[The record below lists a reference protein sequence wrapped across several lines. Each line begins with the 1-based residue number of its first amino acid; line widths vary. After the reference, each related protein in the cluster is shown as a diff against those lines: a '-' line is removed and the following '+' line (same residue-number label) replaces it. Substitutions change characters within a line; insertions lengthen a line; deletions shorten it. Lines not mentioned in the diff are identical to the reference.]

1 MNLAAISTGFQFQ
14 IINLPDF
21 FRYTSDNNIIVS
33 KISKKYKGLTF
44 ILAN

>member
-1 MNLAAISTGFQFQ
+1 MRQYVQVF
-14 IINLPDF
+14 NLPKMIPPF
-21 FRYTSDNNIIVS
+21 FYTTSDNTIILS